1 MKSTEKQELKKQIKR
16 IGLFLLIVLVPSLV
30 VSVLLIWAKI
40 PMWANILVLV
50 VMLFVLFSI
59 YFWIFSKFDNRK
71 KERMKN
77 KKDPFAE

>member
-1 MKSTEKQELKKQIKR
+1 MKSTEKQELKRQIKR

-30 VSVLLIWAKI
+30 VAVLLIWAKV

-50 VMLFVLFSI
+50 VMLLI
-59 YFWIFSKFDNRK
+59 LYFFYLWVFSKIDNKK
-71 KERMKN
+71 KERLKK